1 VSGPAAERVRCV
13 AHVHSTHSDGS
24 ATVAELRGAARAA
37 GARVVLLTDHDT
49 MGARAAGEDGWGGDV
64 LVVVGHEVSPRGGH
78 LLVFGTD
85 DVVAH
90 TGRDERAIL
99 DAVAAA
105 GGVGYA
111 AHPFSLG
118 SAMASFIA
126 PAHAWSTFAHPA
138 LRGVE
143 VWSLTTDTAE
153 GWRSPAAA
161 LRELRDPL
169 GVALAGPPER
179 NLREW
184 DALSRAGTPLALLAG
199 QDAHARGVRI
209 RGRVRSIMPHDRWMG
224 LVQTVLELDRPLRGD
239 DDADRA
245 TVLDALR
252 AGRTALA
259 VPPLGDPLAAQIR
272 VTGGAIAVD
281 APAGTVERRVD
292 LGSGLVRVEL
302 LRPGPGR
309 GLHRWILSSPLL
321 PR

>member
-1 VSGPAAERVRCV
+1 
-13 AHVHSTHSDGS
+13 
-24 ATVAELRGAARAA
+24 
-37 GARVVLLTDHDT
+37 
-49 MGARAAGEDGWGGDV
+49 
-64 LVVVGHEVSPRGGH
+64 VGR
-78 LLVFGTD
+78 
-85 DVVAH
+85 
-90 TGRDERAIL
+90 
-99 DAVAAA
+99 AVA
-105 GGVGYA
+105 
-111 AHPFSLG
+111 
-118 SAMASFIA
+118 
-126 PAHAWSTFAHPA
+126 
-138 LRGVE
+138 
-143 VWSLTTDTAE
+143 
-153 GWRSPAAA
+153 
-161 LRELRDPL
+161 
-169 GVALAGPPER
+169 
-179 NLREW
+179 
-184 DALSRAGTPLALLAG
+184 AG